1 MRVILFCAFLIITS
15 VLSDIMVLKA
25 LKRYFNASIGMLKC
39 WIAQAFIVPTALII
53 GFLITYFMNQGFNTH
68 FLMWLI
74 LIFFAI
80 TIPKLFLLLYDLI
93 FVLPFRKFR
102 NFGKFSFM
110 IGAIISASILGV
122 FLYGSLIGRKK
133 IAIHSEVIYTDRLPA
148 AFDSLKIVQISDF
161 HLGSLTH
168 DKEYVNQIVD
178 RINNLR
184 PDLIFFTGDL
194 VNSVTSEAIP
204 FEEILKRLHARYGI
218 YSVLGNHDYGD
229 YYQWKNDSMKIQ
241 NMELMYDFQNRI
253 GWSLLNNENQIIRV
267 DNDSIAILGV
277 ENWGEP
283 PFNQHGDLK
292 NTLLGTSPATFGILL
307 SHNPVHWREEVIP
320 DTDIFLTL
328 SGHTHAMQIQFGSF
342 SRSSWR
348 YRDWSG
354 LYREGEQYLYVNK
367 GLGYVLFPFRIGADP
382 EITQIELI
390 RN

>member
-1 MRVILFCAFLIITS
+1 MLFRS
-15 VLSDIMVLKA
+15 
-25 LKRYFNASIGMLKC
+25 
-39 WIAQAFIVPTALII
+39 
-53 GFLITYFMNQGFNTH
+53 
-68 FLMWLI
+68 
-74 LIFFAI
+74 
-80 TIPKLFLLLYDLI
+80 
-93 FVLPFRKFR
+93 
-102 NFGKFSFM
+102 
-110 IGAIISASILGV
+110 
-122 FLYGSLIGRKK
+122 
-133 IAIHSEVIYTDRLPA
+133 
-148 AFDSLKIVQISDF
+148 
-161 HLGSLTH
+161 
-168 DKEYVNQIVD
+168 
-178 RINNLR
+178 
-184 PDLIFFTGDL
+184 
-194 VNSVTSEAIP
+194 
-204 FEEILKRLHARYGI
+204 EEILKRLHARYGI

-229 YYQWKNDSMKIQ
+229 YYQWKNDSMKMQ

-342 SRSSWR
+342 SPSSWR

-382 EITQIELI
+382 EITHSELI